1 MKNFRNDL
9 ISKIDVQLDNT
20 NFSASVGDPNY
31 FTWENLES
39 GVEISVIW
47 DMNDDDKV
55 QVEIDYSTELEYDSL
70 EDAINNISEIVEF
83 ILDNN

>member
-9 ISKIDVQLDNT
+9 INKIDERLNNT
-20 NFSASVGDPNY
+20 NFCASVGDPNY

-39 GVEISVIW
+39 GIEISVLW

-55 QVEIDYSTELEYDSL
+55 QVEIDYSTELEYNSL
-70 EDAINNISEIVEF
+70 EDAIENIDEIVEF
-83 ILDNN
+83 ILENN

>member
-1 MKNFRNDL
+1 MRNFRNDL
-9 ISKIDVQLDNT
+9 INKIDEKLNNT
-20 NFSASVGDPNY
+20 NFCGGVSDPNY

-55 QVEIDYSTELEYDSL
+55 QVEIDYSPELEYDSL
-70 EDAINNISEIVEF
+70 EDAIENINEIVEF
-83 ILDNN
+83 ILENN

>member
-1 MKNFRNDL
+1 MNKFRNDL
-9 ISKIDVQLDNT
+9 IDKIDEKLNNT
-20 NFSASVGDPNY
+20 NFCGGVSDPNY

-39 GVEISVIW
+39 LVEISVIW

-70 EDAINNISEIVEF
+70 EDAIENINEIVEF
-83 ILDNN
+83 ILENN